1 MILRNHYV
9 LCLLGPNLP
18 YSYFKN
24 IILVTKKLVT
34 LHESDPELAEQIVR
48 QLYHAAMANAGL
60 NDDAVSIANKTN
72 NLVEMFLEKL

>member
-1 MILRNHYV
+1 MVLRYHYV
-9 LCLLGPNLP
+9 ICFHVGNNT
-18 YSYFKN
+18 KKT
-24 IILVTKKLVT
+24 LVTKKLVT